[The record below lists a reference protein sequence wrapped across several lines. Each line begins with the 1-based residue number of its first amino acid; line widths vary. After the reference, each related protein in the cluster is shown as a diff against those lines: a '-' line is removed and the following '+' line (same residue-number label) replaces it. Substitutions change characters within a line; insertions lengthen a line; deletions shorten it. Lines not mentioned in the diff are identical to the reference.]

1 MKGQERNSTEQWEK
15 ANRPHLVLMA
25 FDLRF
30 DATLI
35 RMSAALTFVAPM
47 ELLSVARLPEGRNGL
62 TRSSSTATAL
72 RSSMALDCA
81 YSRGAAK
88 TSASSSPRP
97 IER

>member
-1 MKGQERNSTEQWEK
+1 
-15 ANRPHLVLMA
+15 MA

-62 TRSSSTATAL
+62 TRSTATAL